1 MQARTRVNTEQ
12 ASEAF
17 DAGADPPEIRGRP
30 TAAREEK
37 QRMHRAV
44 SAGVVVLACV
54 EDGKRGNTG
63 SPVGGVARANRTPA
77 RGRPGR
83 RGGGWARSTEDAG

>member
-12 ASEAF
+12 ASKTF

-30 TAAREEK
+30 TAVREEK
-37 QRMHRAV
+37 QRKHRIV
-44 SAGVVVLACV
+44 PVGVMVLACM

-63 SPVGGVARANRTPA
+63 SPDGGVARANRHPA
-77 RGRPGR
+77 RVRPGR
-83 RGGGWARSTEDAG
+83 RGGGWARSTEDVG

>member
-12 ASEAF
+12 APKREV
-17 DAGADPPEIRGRP
+17 AGADPALMRGRP
-30 TAAREEK
+30 TASREEQ
-37 QRMHRAV
+37 QRMHRAAP
-44 SAGVVVLACV
+44 AGVVVLACV

-63 SPVGGVARANRTPA
+63 SPVGGVARANRNPA

-83 RGGGWARSTEDAG
+83 RGGGGACSTGDAG